1 MIELDGVWRRAN
13 IRGEA
18 VNAPALAGATQ
29 PSLTVPVFALLSRLD
44 SNPLNMDADSR
55 ARNATKLELFAAV
68 DS

>member
-18 VNAPALAGATQ
+18 TNAPALQA
-29 PSLTVPVFALLSRLD
+29 PYSPLPVPVSALLSRLD